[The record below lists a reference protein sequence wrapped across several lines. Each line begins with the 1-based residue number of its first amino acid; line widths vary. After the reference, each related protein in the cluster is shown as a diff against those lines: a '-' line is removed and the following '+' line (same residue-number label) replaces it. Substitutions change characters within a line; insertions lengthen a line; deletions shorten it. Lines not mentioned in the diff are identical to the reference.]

1 LLVCIGSGLAYAG
14 VLGSTDFKTE
24 QDGVELLWSEDYVPR
39 TLELIASA
47 KKSVWVGMYVTS
59 YQSDRGYAIE
69 NKMLKALVE
78 AHRSG
83 IDVRVV
89 VDEGYQWDTKTH
101 RMSSRR
107 SKKNDNA
114 VAYLHQNG
122 VEVRRDDPDRIM
134 HGKFMVVDE
143 DIAVIGSHNWTY
155 SALKKNVEVSVLLK
169 GQDDVEELSR
179 HYQTLWKRSRSL

>member
-1 LLVCIGSGLAYAG
+1 
-14 VLGSTDFKTE
+14 
-24 QDGVELLWSEDYVPR
+24 
-39 TLELIASA
+39 
-47 KKSVWVGMYVTS
+47 MYVTS

-179 HYQTLWKRSRSL
+179 HYQALWKRSRSL